1 MNVTL
6 IIFILVYVAM
16 AFGKLPGLRVDRT
29 GAAVVGA
36 LAMIVFGAISP
47 KGAWEAVDYRT
58 LGMLFGLMV
67 VSTAFVV
74 SGFYAWLAQRVAIMP
89 VSPPMLLAILIVVGG
104 VLAAVLTKD
113 VVMVAMTPL
122 LVSITM
128 ARKLNPVPFLLA
140 FCFGV
145 NTGSVGMI
153 SGSPQNMIVAQ
164 GLGLSFSGFIRVAAL
179 PALLSFPVVWA
190 VVAFMYRGR
199 WALPAGQDAPP
210 PPAGTVPPLDRWET
224 IKAALV
230 TLAVMAAF
238 ISGHWPREIIA
249 LTAAGVLL
257 LNRKIASKDMLGH
270 VDGNLLLLIMGLFV
284 VNAALDLTGLPQQ
297 WLHDLRNAGVDLNN
311 PVTLCLVGGLL
322 SNVIG
327 NNPTVMLLTPFLQ
340 PGVDADALGAALA
353 VGTGFFSNLV
363 VFGSLAGIIV
373 VEQAARCGVRVS
385 FMEFSRAG
393 APVTVCCLAI
403 ALVWIMYLT

>member
-6 IIFILVYVAM
+6 VIFTLVYVAM
-16 AFGKLPGLRVDRT
+16 AFGKLPGFRVDRT
-29 GAAVVGA
+29 GAAVVGT

-47 KGAWEAVDYRT
+47 KAAWDAVDYRT
-58 LGMLFGLMV
+58 IGMLFGLMV
-67 VSTAFVV
+67 VSSAFVV
-74 SGFYAWLAQRVAIMP
+74 SGFYAWLAQRVATMP
-89 VSPPMLLAILIVVGG
+89 VSPPTLLAMLIVVGG
-104 VLAAVLTKD
+104 VMAAVLTKD

-145 NTGSVGMI
+145 NTGSVGLI

-164 GLGLSFSGFIRVAAL
+164 GLGLSFSGFMKVTAL

-199 WALPAGQDAPP
+199 WALPEGVGAPP
-210 PPAGTVPPLDRWET
+210 PPAAPIPPLDKWET
-224 IKAALV
+224 VKAGLV
-230 TLAVMAAF
+230 TMLVMAAF
-238 ISGHWPREIIA
+238 ISDLWPREIIA
-249 LTAAGVLL
+249 LSAAGVLL
-257 LNRKIASKDMLGH
+257 LNRKIASKDMLGQ

-284 VNAALDLTGLPQQ
+284 VNAALGLTGLPQQ
-297 WLHDLRNAGVDLNN
+297 LLHDLRDIGVDLNN

-340 PGVDADALGAALA
+340 SGADAEALGAALA

-373 VEQAARCGVRVS
+373 VEQAARCGVRIS
-385 FMEFSRAG
+385 FAEFSRAG
-393 APVTVCCLAI
+393 APVTACCLAI
-403 ALVWIMYLT
+403 ALAWIMYLT

>member
-6 IIFILVYVAM
+6 VIFTLVYVAM
-16 AFGKLPGLRVDRT
+16 AFGKLPGFRVDRT
-29 GAAVVGA
+29 GAAVVGT

-47 KGAWEAVDYRT
+47 KAAWDAVDYRT
-58 LGMLFGLMV
+58 IGMLFGLMV
-67 VSTAFVV
+67 VSSAFVV
-74 SGFYAWLAQRVAIMP
+74 SGFYAWLAQRVATMP
-89 VSPPMLLAILIVVGG
+89 VSPPTLLAMLIVVGG
-104 VLAAVLTKD
+104 VMAAVLTKD

-145 NTGSVGMI
+145 NTGSVGLI

-164 GLGLSFSGFIRVAAL
+164 GLGLSFSGFMKVTML

-199 WALPAGQDAPP
+199 WALPAGEGAAPP
-210 PPAGTVPPLDRWET
+210 PADAIPPLDKGET
-224 IKAALV
+224 IKAGLV
-230 TLAVMAAF
+230 TLLVMAAF
-238 ISGHWPREIIA
+238 MSDLWPREIIA
-249 LTAAGVLL
+249 LSAAGILL
-257 LNRKIASKDMLGH
+257 LNRKIASKDMLGQI
-270 VDGNLLLLIMGLFV
+270 DGNLLLLIMGLFV

-297 WLHDLRNAGVDLNN
+297 LLHDLRDIGVDLNN
-311 PVTLCLVGGLL
+311 PVTLCLVGGML

-340 PGVDADALGAALA
+340 PGADADALGAALA

-373 VEQAARCGVRVS
+373 VEQAARCGVRIS
-385 FMEFSRAG
+385 FAEFSRAG
-393 APVTVCCLAI
+393 APVTVCCLVI
-403 ALVWIMYLT
+403 ALAWIMYLT